1 MGKKNFY
8 AAVIDAYQYS
18 EVTEER
24 YKNFVDFAI
33 NQWGEEEMENQ
44 LSNYIEENNTEVDW
58 QEFFEEYYGYD
69 VYYFALDEDGNEL
82 DDLEDNNLTLNDF
95 CKKHKLLRY
104 ERG

>member
-18 EVTEER
+18 EVTEKR

-33 NQWGEEEMENQ
+33 EQWGISEMRAQ
-44 LSNYIEENNTEVDW
+44 LKKYIEGSDDTEVDW

-69 VYYFALDEDGNEL
+69 TYYFALDEDGNEL
-82 DDLEDNNLTLNDF
+82 EDIEDNNVTLNGF
-95 CKKHKLLRY
+95 CKKYNLL
-104 ERG
+104 

>member
-18 EVTEER
+18 EVTEKR

-33 NQWGEEEMENQ
+33 EQWGEEEMENQ
-44 LSNYIEENNTEVDW
+44 LRNYIEGGDETEIDW

-82 DDLEDNNLTLNDF
+82 VDIEADNVTLNEF
-95 CKKHKLLRY
+95 CKKHNLL
-104 ERG
+104 

>member
-24 YKNFVDFAI
+24 YKNLVDFVI
-33 NQWGEEEMENQ
+33 SQWGDEEMENQ
-44 LSNYIEENNTEVDW
+44 LSNYIEENTTEVDW

-82 DDLEDNNLTLNDF
+82 KDLEDNNITLNNF
-95 CKKHKLLRY
+95 CKNHNLI
-104 ERG
+104 